1 MRVYNRSRK
10 NKNREI
16 SKNPLTKWVFSG
28 ILYMNKKTIGGLSV
42 KNKEIKAVYDSFI
55 KDGTETAEELEDS
68 FLPSVKNKD
77 AKRKLLGKMKEIWL
91 EKIQN
96 QLLDEFTI
104 SFYDLEIEFLKSL
117 PDEKIKRL
125 FYSLLCFEKL
135 HWHES
140 GWIRFEID
148 DLAEIGG
155 LKTLKCE
162 DFADLVPFGLK
173 MRVTG
178 SKNAVS
184 TYYSIGWTIEKQT
197 GKHREKKVVDV
208 LGIEC
213 AEKFWEVVNGTC

>member
-1 MRVYNRSRK
+1 MKKIKKSDVDKIASMLSDDSLAN
-10 NKNREI
+10 
-16 SKNPLTKWVFSG
+16 
-28 ILYMNKKTIGGLSV
+28 ILKEEFERLS
-42 KNKEIKAVYDSFI
+42 
-55 KDGTETAEELEDS
+55 
-68 FLPSVKNKD
+68 
-77 AKRKLLGKMKEIWL
+77 L
-91 EKIQN
+91 EKSIGRDVN
-96 QLLDEFTI
+96 I
-104 SFYDLEIEFLKSL
+104 VFYDLEIEFLKSL
-117 PDEKIKRL
+117 PNEKIKRL

-148 DLAEIGG
+148 DLAELGG

-197 GKHREKKVVDV
+197 GGSREKKVVDV
-208 LGIEC
+208 LGTKC

>member
-1 MRVYNRSRK
+1 MMKKRINCRVFEK
-10 NKNREI
+10 TFL
-16 SKNPLTKWVFSG
+16 NPRTCNQEKKWIVSEE
-28 ILYMNKKTIGGLSV
+28 TIEKLRDMIV
-42 KNKEIKAVYDSFI
+42 
-55 KDGTETAEELEDS
+55 TEE
-68 FLPSVKNKD
+68 NNH
-77 AKRKLLGKMKEIWL
+77 
-91 EKIQN
+91 KIEMDQI
-96 QLLDEFTI
+96 I

-148 DLAEIGG
+148 ELAELGG

-184 TYYSIGWTIEKQT
+184 TYYSIGWTIEKQM
-197 GKHREKKVVDV
+197 GKDREKKAVDV
-208 LGIEC
+208 LGTEC
-213 AEKFWEVVNGTC
+213 AEKFWEVVNGNS

>member
-1 MRVYNRSRK
+1 MKKKIKEQDIETLFSNLVCENSLNILK
-10 NKNREI
+10 EVFREQDY
-16 SKNPLTKWVFSG
+16 KTK
-28 ILYMNKKTIGGLSV
+28 I
-42 KNKEIKAVYDSFI
+42 E
-55 KDGTETAEELEDS
+55 TEQ
-68 FLPSVKNKD
+68 V
-77 AKRKLLGKMKEIWL
+77 
-91 EKIQN
+91 
-96 QLLDEFTI
+96 I

-117 PDEKIKRL
+117 PSEKIKRL

-148 DLAEIGG
+148 ELAELCG
-155 LKTLKCE
+155 LKILKCE

-208 LGIEC
+208 LGTEC
-213 AEKFWEVVNGTC
+213 AEKFWEVVNASN

>member
-1 MRVYNRSRK
+1 MKKKIKEQDIETLFSNLVCENSLNILK
-10 NKNREI
+10 EVFREQDY
-16 SKNPLTKWVFSG
+16 KTK
-28 ILYMNKKTIGGLSV
+28 I
-42 KNKEIKAVYDSFI
+42 E
-55 KDGTETAEELEDS
+55 TEQ
-68 FLPSVKNKD
+68 V
-77 AKRKLLGKMKEIWL
+77 
-91 EKIQN
+91 
-96 QLLDEFTI
+96 I

-117 PDEKIKRL
+117 PSEKIKRL

-148 DLAEIGG
+148 ELAELGG

-197 GKHREKKVVDV
+197 GKHRERKVVDV
-208 LGIEC
+208 LGTEC

>member
-1 MRVYNRSRK
+1 M
-10 NKNREI
+10 
-16 SKNPLTKWVFSG
+16 L
-28 ILYMNKKTIGGLSV
+28 KKTINEKIITSIFSSE
-42 KNKEIKAVYDSFI
+42 KNDYDKS
-55 KDGTETAEELEDS
+55 KV
-68 FLPSVKNKD
+68 FLPEEMIKKMTDKVIEEST
-77 AKRKLLGKMKEIWL
+77 ARKISRDQEIY
-91 EKIQN
+91 
-96 QLLDEFTI
+96 
-104 SFYDLEIEFLKSL
+104 FYDLEIEFLKSL
-117 PDEKIKRL
+117 PNEKIKRL

-148 DLAEIGG
+148 ELAELGG

-197 GKHREKKVVDV
+197 GKHRERKVVDV
-208 LGIEC
+208 LGTEC
-213 AEKFWEVVNGTC
+213 AEKFWEVVNGNS

>member
-1 MRVYNRSRK
+1 MKKKIKEQDIETLFSNLVCENSINILK
-10 NKNREI
+10 EVFREQDY
-16 SKNPLTKWVFSG
+16 KTK
-28 ILYMNKKTIGGLSV
+28 I
-42 KNKEIKAVYDSFI
+42 E
-55 KDGTETAEELEDS
+55 TEQ
-68 FLPSVKNKD
+68 V
-77 AKRKLLGKMKEIWL
+77 
-91 EKIQN
+91 
-96 QLLDEFTI
+96 I

-117 PDEKIKRL
+117 PSEKIKRL

-148 DLAEIGG
+148 DLAELGG

-197 GKHREKKVVDV
+197 GKHRERKVVDA
-208 LGIEC
+208 LGTEC
-213 AEKFWEVVNGTC
+213 AEKFWEVVNGTR

>member
-1 MRVYNRSRK
+1 MKKKIKEQDIETLFSNLVCENSLNILK
-10 NKNREI
+10 EVFREQDY
-16 SKNPLTKWVFSG
+16 KTK
-28 ILYMNKKTIGGLSV
+28 I
-42 KNKEIKAVYDSFI
+42 E
-55 KDGTETAEELEDS
+55 TEQ
-68 FLPSVKNKD
+68 V
-77 AKRKLLGKMKEIWL
+77 
-91 EKIQN
+91 
-96 QLLDEFTI
+96 I

-117 PDEKIKRL
+117 PSEKIKRL

-148 DLAEIGG
+148 DLAELGG

-197 GKHREKKVVDV
+197 GKYRERKVVDV
-208 LGIEC
+208 SGTEC

>member
-1 MRVYNRSRK
+1 MLFFLVAMK
-10 NKNREI
+10 KKIEEKDI
-16 SKNPLTKWVFSG
+16 EATFSS
-28 ILYMNKKTIGGLSV
+28 LV
-42 KNKEIKAVYDSFI
+42 C
-55 KDGTETAEELEDS
+55 EDS
-68 FLPSVKNKD
+68 LNIL
-77 AKRKLLGKMKEIWL
+77 KRVFRERKSEKMIAAE
-91 EKIQN
+91 QV
-96 QLLDEFTI
+96 I
-104 SFYDLEIEFLKSL
+104 SFYNLEIEFLKSL
-117 PDEKIKRL
+117 PSEKIKRL

-148 DLAEIGG
+148 ELAELGG
-155 LKTLKCE
+155 LKILKCE

-208 LGIEC
+208 LGAEC
-213 AEKFWEVVNGTC
+213 ADKFWEVVNASN

>member
-1 MRVYNRSRK
+1 MEMMKKRINCRVFEK
-10 NKNREI
+10 TFL
-16 SKNPLTKWVFSG
+16 NPRTCNQEKKWIVSEE
-28 ILYMNKKTIGGLSV
+28 TIEKLRDM
-42 KNKEIKAVYDSFI
+42 II
-55 KDGTETAEELEDS
+55 TEE
-68 FLPSVKNKD
+68 NNH
-77 AKRKLLGKMKEIWL
+77 
-91 EKIQN
+91 KIEMDQN
-96 QLLDEFTI
+96 I

-148 DLAEIGG
+148 ELAELGG

-162 DFADLVPFGLK
+162 DFADLVSFGLK

-197 GKHREKKVVDV
+197 GKDREKKVVDV
-208 LGIEC
+208 LGTEC
-213 AEKFWEVVNGTC
+213 ADKFWEVVNGNS

>member
-1 MRVYNRSRK
+1 MS
-10 NKNREI
+10 
-16 SKNPLTKWVFSG
+16 
-28 ILYMNKKTIGGLSV
+28 KKTINEKTITSIFSSE
-42 KNKEIKAVYDSFI
+42 KNDYDKSKVLLPEEMIKKLTDKVVEESIARKISRDQEIY
-55 KDGTETAEELEDS
+55 
-68 FLPSVKNKD
+68 
-77 AKRKLLGKMKEIWL
+77 
-91 EKIQN
+91 
-96 QLLDEFTI
+96 
-104 SFYDLEIEFLKSL
+104 FYDLEIEFLKFL
-117 PDEKIKRL
+117 PNEKIKRL

-148 DLAEIGG
+148 ELAELGG

-197 GKHREKKVVDV
+197 GGSREKKVVDV
-208 LGIEC
+208 LGTKC

>member
-1 MRVYNRSRK
+1 MKKKIKEQDIETLFSNLVCENSLNILK
-10 NKNREI
+10 EVFREQDY
-16 SKNPLTKWVFSG
+16 KTK
-28 ILYMNKKTIGGLSV
+28 I
-42 KNKEIKAVYDSFI
+42 E
-55 KDGTETAEELEDS
+55 TEQ
-68 FLPSVKNKD
+68 V
-77 AKRKLLGKMKEIWL
+77 
-91 EKIQN
+91 
-96 QLLDEFTI
+96 I

-117 PDEKIKRL
+117 PSEKIKRL

-148 DLAEIGG
+148 DLAELGG

-197 GKHREKKVVDV
+197 GKNREKKVADV
-208 LGIEC
+208 LGTEC

>member
-1 MRVYNRSRK
+1 M
-10 NKNREI
+10 
-16 SKNPLTKWVFSG
+16 
-28 ILYMNKKTIGGLSV
+28 
-42 KNKEIKAVYDSFI
+42 KNKEIKTVYDLFLKNGI
-55 KDGTETAEELEDS
+55 ETTEGFEDS
-68 FLPSVKNKD
+68 VLPSVKYKES
-77 AKRKLLGKMKEIWL
+77 KKKLIEKMKENWV
-91 EKIQN
+91 EKIQKH
-96 QLLDEFTI
+96 LLDEVKI
-104 SFYDLEIEFLKSL
+104 SFYEKEIEFLQFL
-117 PDEKIKRL
+117 PNEKIKRL

-148 DLAEIGG
+148 ELAELGG

-213 AEKFWEVVNGTC
+213 AKKFWEVVNID

>member
-1 MRVYNRSRK
+1 MLFFLVA
-10 NKNREI
+10 
-16 SKNPLTKWVFSG
+16 
-28 ILYMNKKTIGGLSV
+28 MKKKI
-42 KNKEIKAVYDSFI
+42 
-55 KDGTETAEELEDS
+55 EEQDIEATFYSLVCEDS
-68 FLPSVKNKD
+68 LNIL
-77 AKRKLLGKMKEIWL
+77 KRVFRERKSEKMIAAE
-91 EKIQN
+91 QM
-96 QLLDEFTI
+96 I
-104 SFYDLEIEFLKSL
+104 SFYDLEIDFLKSL
-117 PDEKIKRL
+117 PNEKIKRL

-148 DLAEIGG
+148 ELAELGG

-173 MRVTG
+173 MRVIG

-208 LGIEC
+208 LGTKC
-213 AEKFWEVVNGTC
+213 TEKFWEVVNASN

>member
-1 MRVYNRSRK
+1 MKKKIKEQDIETLFSNLVCENSLNILK
-10 NKNREI
+10 EVFREQDY
-16 SKNPLTKWVFSG
+16 KTK
-28 ILYMNKKTIGGLSV
+28 I
-42 KNKEIKAVYDSFI
+42 E
-55 KDGTETAEELEDS
+55 TEQ
-68 FLPSVKNKD
+68 V
-77 AKRKLLGKMKEIWL
+77 
-91 EKIQN
+91 
-96 QLLDEFTI
+96 I

-117 PDEKIKRL
+117 PSEKIKRL

-148 DLAEIGG
+148 ELAELGG

-184 TYYSIGWTIEKQT
+184 TYYSIGWTIEKQM
-197 GKHREKKVVDV
+197 GKQRERKVVDV
-208 LGIEC
+208 LGTEC
-213 AEKFWEVVNGTC
+213 AEKFWEVVNASN

>member
-1 MRVYNRSRK
+1 MKKKIKEQDIETLFSNLVCENSLNILK
-10 NKNREI
+10 EVFREQDY
-16 SKNPLTKWVFSG
+16 KTK
-28 ILYMNKKTIGGLSV
+28 I
-42 KNKEIKAVYDSFI
+42 E
-55 KDGTETAEELEDS
+55 TEH
-68 FLPSVKNKD
+68 V
-77 AKRKLLGKMKEIWL
+77 
-91 EKIQN
+91 
-96 QLLDEFTI
+96 I
-104 SFYDLEIEFLKSL
+104 SFYNLEIEFLKSL
-117 PDEKIKRL
+117 PSEKIKRL

-148 DLAEIGG
+148 ELAELGG

-208 LGIEC
+208 LGTEC
-213 AEKFWEVVNGTC
+213 ADKFWEVVNASN

>member
-1 MRVYNRSRK
+1 MKKIKKSDVDKIASMLSDDSLAN
-10 NKNREI
+10 
-16 SKNPLTKWVFSG
+16 
-28 ILYMNKKTIGGLSV
+28 ILKEEFERLS
-42 KNKEIKAVYDSFI
+42 
-55 KDGTETAEELEDS
+55 
-68 FLPSVKNKD
+68 
-77 AKRKLLGKMKEIWL
+77 L
-91 EKIQN
+91 EKSIGRDVN
-96 QLLDEFTI
+96 I
-104 SFYDLEIEFLKSL
+104 VFYDLEIEFLKSL
-117 PDEKIKRL
+117 PNEKIKRL

-148 DLAEIGG
+148 ELAELGG

-208 LGIEC
+208 LGTEC

>member
-1 MRVYNRSRK
+1 M
-10 NKNREI
+10 
-16 SKNPLTKWVFSG
+16 G
-28 ILYMNKKTIGGLSV
+28 KKRLSYRFFE
-42 KNKEIKAVYDSFI
+42 K
-55 KDGTETAEELEDS
+55 S
-68 FLPSVKNKD
+68 FLNSRTCDKD
-77 AKRKLLGKMKEIWL
+77 RKWIISEETI
-91 EKIQN
+91 EKLRDMIITEENNHKIEMDQN
-96 QLLDEFTI
+96 I

-148 DLAEIGG
+148 ELAELGG

-208 LGIEC
+208 LGTEC
-213 AEKFWEVVNGTC
+213 AEKFWEVVNIDQ

>member
-1 MRVYNRSRK
+1 MKKIKKSDVDKIASMLSDDSLAN
-10 NKNREI
+10 
-16 SKNPLTKWVFSG
+16 
-28 ILYMNKKTIGGLSV
+28 ILKEEFERLS
-42 KNKEIKAVYDSFI
+42 
-55 KDGTETAEELEDS
+55 
-68 FLPSVKNKD
+68 
-77 AKRKLLGKMKEIWL
+77 L
-91 EKIQN
+91 EKSIGRDVN
-96 QLLDEFTI
+96 I
-104 SFYDLEIEFLKSL
+104 VFYDLEIEFLKSL
-117 PDEKIKRL
+117 PNEKIKRL

-148 DLAEIGG
+148 ELAELGG

-208 LGIEC
+208 LGTEC
-213 AEKFWEVVNGTC
+213 AEKFWEVVNASN

>member
-1 MRVYNRSRK
+1 MKKIKKSDVDKIASMLSDDSLAN
-10 NKNREI
+10 
-16 SKNPLTKWVFSG
+16 
-28 ILYMNKKTIGGLSV
+28 ILKEEFERLS
-42 KNKEIKAVYDSFI
+42 
-55 KDGTETAEELEDS
+55 
-68 FLPSVKNKD
+68 
-77 AKRKLLGKMKEIWL
+77 L
-91 EKIQN
+91 EKSIGRDVN
-96 QLLDEFTI
+96 I
-104 SFYDLEIEFLKSL
+104 VFYDLEIEFLKSL
-117 PDEKIKRL
+117 PNEKIKRL

-148 DLAEIGG
+148 ELAELGG

-197 GKHREKKVVDV
+197 GKHREKEVVDV
-208 LGIEC
+208 LGTEC
-213 AEKFWEVVNGTC
+213 AEKFWEVVNASN

>member
-1 MRVYNRSRK
+1 MLFFLVAMK
-10 NKNREI
+10 KKIEEKDI
-16 SKNPLTKWVFSG
+16 EVTFSS
-28 ILYMNKKTIGGLSV
+28 LV
-42 KNKEIKAVYDSFI
+42 C
-55 KDGTETAEELEDS
+55 EDS
-68 FLPSVKNKD
+68 LNIL
-77 AKRKLLGKMKEIWL
+77 KRVFRERKSEKMIASEQMIL
-91 EKIQN
+91 
-96 QLLDEFTI
+96 
-104 SFYDLEIEFLKSL
+104 FYDLEIDFLKSL
-117 PDEKIKRL
+117 PNEKIKRL

-148 DLAEIGG
+148 ELAELGG

-184 TYYSIGWTIEKQT
+184 TYYSIGWTIEKKT
-197 GKHREKKVVDV
+197 GKHREKKAVDV
-208 LGIEC
+208 LGTKC

>member
-1 MRVYNRSRK
+1 MKKINESDVDRVISRLSDEGLI
-10 NKNREI
+10 N
-16 SKNPLTKWVFSG
+16 
-28 ILYMNKKTIGGLSV
+28 ILKKKFASSCAERDRGL
-42 KNKEIKAVYDSFI
+42 
-55 KDGTETAEELEDS
+55 DG
-68 FLPSVKNKD
+68 
-77 AKRKLLGKMKEIWL
+77 M
-91 EKIQN
+91 
-96 QLLDEFTI
+96 I
-104 SFYDLEIEFLKSL
+104 SFYDLEIEFLRSL
-117 PDEKIKRL
+117 PNEKIKRL

-148 DLAEIGG
+148 ELAELGG

-197 GKHREKKVVDV
+197 GKYREKKVMDV
-208 LGIEC
+208 LGTEC
-213 AEKFWEVVNGTC
+213 TEKFLEVVNIG

>member
-1 MRVYNRSRK
+1 MK
-10 NKNREI
+10 KKIEEQDI
-16 SKNPLTKWVFSG
+16 EATFSS
-28 ILYMNKKTIGGLSV
+28 LV
-42 KNKEIKAVYDSFI
+42 C
-55 KDGTETAEELEDS
+55 EDS
-68 FLPSVKNKD
+68 LNIL
-77 AKRKLLGKMKEIWL
+77 KRVFRERKSEKMIAAE
-91 EKIQN
+91 QM
-96 QLLDEFTI
+96 I
-104 SFYDLEIEFLKSL
+104 SFYDLEIDFLKSL
-117 PDEKIKRL
+117 PNEKIKRL

-148 DLAEIGG
+148 ELAELGG
-155 LKTLKCE
+155 LKILKCE

-213 AEKFWEVVNGTC
+213 VKKFWEVVNASN

>member
-1 MRVYNRSRK
+1 MGFY
-10 NKNREI
+10 
-16 SKNPLTKWVFSG
+16 G
-28 ILYMNKKTIGGLSV
+28 ILYMSKKTIGGLLV

-55 KDGTETAEELEDS
+55 KDGTETTEELEDS

-91 EKIQN
+91 ERIQN

-117 PDEKIKRL
+117 PNEKIKRL

-140 GWIRFEID
+140 GWIRFDID
-148 DLAEIGG
+148 ELAEIGV

-184 TYYSIGWTIEKQT
+184 TYYSIGWTIERQT
-197 GKHREKKVVDV
+197 GKHREKKAVDV
-208 LGIEC
+208 SGTEC
-213 AEKFWEVVNGTC
+213 EKKFWEVVNGTR

>member
-1 MRVYNRSRK
+1 MS
-10 NKNREI
+10 
-16 SKNPLTKWVFSG
+16 
-28 ILYMNKKTIGGLSV
+28 KKTIDEKTITSIFSSEKNDYDKSKVFLSEEMIKKLTDKV
-42 KNKEIKAVYDSFI
+42 VEESIVRKISRDQEIY
-55 KDGTETAEELEDS
+55 
-68 FLPSVKNKD
+68 
-77 AKRKLLGKMKEIWL
+77 
-91 EKIQN
+91 
-96 QLLDEFTI
+96 
-104 SFYDLEIEFLKSL
+104 FYDLEIEFLKSL
-117 PDEKIKRL
+117 PNEKIKRL

-148 DLAEIGG
+148 ELAELGG

-197 GKHREKKVVDV
+197 GKDREKKVVDV
-208 LGIEC
+208 LGTEC
-213 AEKFWEVVNGTC
+213 TEKFWEVVNGTC